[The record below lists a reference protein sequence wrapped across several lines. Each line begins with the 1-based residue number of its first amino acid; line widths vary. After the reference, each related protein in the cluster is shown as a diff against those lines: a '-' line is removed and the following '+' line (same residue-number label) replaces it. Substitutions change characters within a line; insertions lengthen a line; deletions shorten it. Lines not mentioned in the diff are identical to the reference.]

1 MNIIERLQ
9 LPTPKLFQ
17 HIRTIGLVAA
27 SIGGV
32 LIAAPVVLPTLLI
45 QLGGYLV
52 VTGGVLT
59 AVSQLTVDD
68 DAVDESDTTTRSH
81 EI

>member
-1 MNIIERLQ
+1 MQ

-17 HIRTIGLVAA
+17 HIHTIGLVAA

-32 LIAAPVVLPTLLI
+32 LIAAPVVLPALLV

-59 AVSQLTVDD
+59 AVSQLTVDHD
-68 DAVDESDTTTRSH
+68 VVDESDAASRSH
-81 EI
+81 EV

>member
-1 MNIIERLQ
+1 MNIVERLQ

-32 LIAAPVVLPTLLI
+32 LITAPVVLPVLLV

-52 VTGGVLT
+52 VTGGVIT
-59 AVSQLTVDD
+59 AISQLTIDHDVI
-68 DAVDESDTTTRSH
+68 DESDTASGSH
-81 EI
+81 EV

>member
-1 MNIIERLQ
+1 MNIVERLQ

-32 LIAAPVVLPTLLI
+32 LITAPVVLPVLLV

-52 VTGGVLT
+52 VTGGVIT
-59 AVSQLTVDD
+59 AISQLTIDHDVI
-68 DAVDESDTTTRSH
+68 DESDTASRSH
-81 EI
+81 KV

>member
-9 LPTPKLFQ
+9 MPTPKLFQ
-17 HIRTIGLVAA
+17 RIRTIGLVAA

-32 LIAAPVVLPTLLI
+32 LIAAPVVLPTLLVN
-45 QLGGYLV
+45 LGGYLV

-59 AVSQLTVDD
+59 AVSQLTVDYD
-68 DAVDESDTTTRSH
+68 VVDESDAASR
-81 EI
+81 

>member
-32 LIAAPVVLPTLLI
+32 LIAAPVVLPSLLVQI
-45 QLGGYLV
+45 GGYLV

-59 AVSQLTVDD
+59 AVSQLTVDH
-68 DAVDESDTTTRSH
+68 DAVDGSDAASRSH
-81 EI
+81 EV

>member
-1 MNIIERLQ
+1 MNIVERLQ

-17 HIRTIGLVAA
+17 HIRTIGLIAA

-32 LIAAPVVLPTLLI
+32 LTAAPVVLPTLLV

-59 AVSQLTVDD
+59 AVSQLTVDH
-68 DAVDESDTTTRSH
+68 DAVYESDSATRSH
-81 EI
+81 KI

>member
-17 HIRTIGLVAA
+17 RTRTIGLVAA

-32 LIAAPVVLPTLLI
+32 LIAAPVVLPTLLVN
-45 QLGGYLV
+45 LGGYLV

-59 AVSQLTVDD
+59 AVSQLTVDYD
-68 DAVDESDTTTRSH
+68 VVDESDAASR
-81 EI
+81 

>member
-1 MNIIERLQ
+1 MNVIERLQ

-17 HIRTIGLVAA
+17 QIRTIGLVAA

-32 LIAAPVVLPTLLI
+32 LIAAPVVLPAVLL

-52 VTGGVLT
+52 VAGGVLT
-59 AVSQLTVDD
+59 AVSQLTVDH
-68 DAVDESDTTTRSH
+68 DADH
-81 EI
+81 EPTSTE